1 MQRTITPTH
10 LKGTVSLL
18 VATVLYAS
26 FGLLSRVIGYNLP
39 LYYQNWTRNLFAA
52 LLLLWTYRQWKTIKQ
67 KDWKW
72 IILRSL
78 AGIAAFQLFFV
89 AVNTMELG
97 LTYFI
102 FYAGST
108 IGGFALGSLLF
119 KERITPIRLA
129 SLCVA
134 ALGLIMI
141 YGAQTRAMNPLYLT
155 TALLSGFST
164 SFWNTITKKI
174 TEYDGMQLVFLD
186 CILTVPVYGAL
197 SLIYKEAWP
206 LTQVSIAQGAS
217 LLMGA
222 LFAVTG
228 LLIIYGF
235 RRLDAQVGS
244 LILLSE
250 ILFAIIYGYFFYQEI
265 PSGFA
270 AFGGILILMAIL
282 LPEINWIAV
291 RQRILYAY
299 RR

>member
-1 MQRTITPTH
+1 MQRAITPTH
-10 LKGTVSLL
+10 LKGTASLL
-18 VATVLYAS
+18 VATIMYAS
-26 FGLLSRVIGYNLP
+26 FGLLSRVIGYSLP

-52 LLLLWTYRQWKTIKQ
+52 LLLVWTYRQWKHIKR

-78 AGIAAFQLFFV
+78 SGIAAFQLFFV

-108 IGGFALGSLLF
+108 IGGFALGAFLF
-119 KERITPIRLA
+119 SERITPIRMV
-129 SLCVA
+129 SLGVA
-134 ALGLIMI
+134 AAGLTLI
-141 YGAQTRAMNPLYLT
+141 YGAQARAIDPMYLT
-155 TALLSGFST
+155 IALLAGFAT
-164 SFWNTITKKI
+164 SFWNTITKKV
-174 TEYDGMQLVFLD
+174 TEYNGMQLCFLD
-186 CILTVPVYGAL
+186 SLLTVPVYGAL
-197 SLIYKEAWP
+197 SLIYREAWP
-206 LTQVSIAQGAS
+206 LTQVSIPQGAS

-222 LFAVTG
+222 MFTATG

-250 ILFAIIYGYFFYQEI
+250 ILFAIIYGYFFYREI

-270 AFGGILILMAIL
+270 AFGGVLILLAIL
-282 LPEINWIAV
+282 LPELNWKAV
-291 RQRILYAY
+291 RERIIYAY